1 MSSSK
6 IQEYNL
12 DPNMGL
18 AKEESVQEVKNVSD
32 EIKAL
37 IGTEIATQ
45 LSTLKTDIISAISSN
60 SGGSIKAVYSGVI
73 DYYASDFN
81 ETITAYKDITLPA
94 SIDTTKSFYIVNG
107 YACYSTHSNTLISE
121 GTTSLVARLYSNKIR
136 VAPFDCLDYSDN
148 SGTNTATIYGTY
160 QVIEFN

>member
-18 AKEESVQEVKNVSD
+18 AKEESVQEVKTVSD

-45 LSTLKTDIISAISSN
+45 LNTLKTDIIAAMPSGSSGLTSCIRKIQRGTATFQDEATSVTL
-60 SGGSIKAVYSGVI
+60 SGFSTLGKMVVIINGLSCYDTYVATPYITSLTTTKLTVNYSG
-73 DYYASDFN
+73 DWN
-81 ETITAYKDITLPA
+81 
-94 SIDTTKSFYIVNG
+94 
-107 YACYSTHSNTLISE
+107 
-121 GTTSLVARLYSNKIR
+121 ARLTAENYS
-136 VAPFDCLDYSDN
+136 
-148 SGTNTATIYGTY
+148 Y
-160 QVIEFN
+160 QVIEFY

>member
-18 AKEESVQEVKNVSD
+18 AKEESVQEVKTVSD

-45 LSTLKTDIISAISSN
+45 LNTLKTDIIAAMPSGSSGLTSCIRKIQRGTATFQDEATSVTL
-60 SGGSIKAVYSGVI
+60 SGFSTLGKMVVIINGLSCYDAYVATPYITSLTTTKLTVNYSG
-73 DYYASDFN
+73 DWN
-81 ETITAYKDITLPA
+81 
-94 SIDTTKSFYIVNG
+94 
-107 YACYSTHSNTLISE
+107 
-121 GTTSLVARLYSNKIR
+121 ARLNSENYS
-136 VAPFDCLDYSDN
+136 
-148 SGTNTATIYGTY
+148 Y
-160 QVIEFN
+160 QVIEFY

>member
-18 AKEESVQEVKNVSD
+18 AKEESVQEVKIVSD

-45 LSTLKTDIISAISSN
+45 LSTLKTDIIAAMPSSSSSVTTPYNKKLTATFYTPSTKKTTVSGVGLITVNFSQGN
-60 SGGSIKAVYSGVI
+60 SDNFYLTIDGKYEVYSFGGDELFYLQLPFFSSVAFYTKYDQSNFTVVI
-73 DYYASDFN
+73 Q
-81 ETITAYKDITLPA
+81 K
-94 SIDTTKSFYIVNG
+94 
-107 YACYSTHSNTLISE
+107 
-121 GTTSLVARLYSNKIR
+121 
-136 VAPFDCLDYSDN
+136 
-148 SGTNTATIYGTY
+148 
-160 QVIEFN
+160 

>member
-45 LSTLKTDIISAISSN
+45 LSTLKTDIIEAMTSSSSSVKYN
-60 SGGSIKAVYSGVI
+60 RRK
-73 DYYASDFN
+73 
-81 ETITAYKDITLPA
+81 EW
-94 SIDTTKSFYIVNG
+94 
-107 YACYSTHSNTLISE
+107 
-121 GTTSLVARLYSNKIR
+121 
-136 VAPFDCLDYSDN
+136 
-148 SGTNTATIYGTY
+148 
-160 QVIEFN
+160 

>member
-18 AKEESVQEVKNVSD
+18 AKEESVQEVKTVSD

-45 LSTLKTDIISAISSN
+45 LNTLKTDIIAAMPSGSSGLTSCIRKIQRGTAMFKN
-60 SGGSIKAVYSGVI
+60 EATSVTLSGFSTLGKMVVI
-73 DYYASDFN
+73 INGLSCYDTYVATPY
-81 ETITAYKDITLPA
+81 IT
-94 SIDTTKSFYIVNG
+94 S
-107 YACYSTHSNTLISE
+107 
-121 GTTSLVARLYSNKIR
+121 
-136 VAPFDCLDYSDN
+136 
-148 SGTNTATIYGTY
+148 
-160 QVIEFN
+160 

>member
-45 LSTLKTDIISAISSN
+45 LSTLKTDIIAAMPSGSSGLTSCIRKIQRGRTYTSTIHLDDDKVALSGFTNLNKMIVLIDSVYNDEYDTSKTGVYVKELTKTYVQFGYTSAHTFS
-60 SGGSIKAVYSGVI
+60 
-73 DYYASDFN
+73 
-81 ETITAYKDITLPA
+81 
-94 SIDTTKSFYIVNG
+94 
-107 YACYSTHSNTLISE
+107 
-121 GTTSLVARLYSNKIR
+121 
-136 VAPFDCLDYSDN
+136 
-148 SGTNTATIYGTY
+148 Y
-160 QVIEFN
+160 QVIEFY